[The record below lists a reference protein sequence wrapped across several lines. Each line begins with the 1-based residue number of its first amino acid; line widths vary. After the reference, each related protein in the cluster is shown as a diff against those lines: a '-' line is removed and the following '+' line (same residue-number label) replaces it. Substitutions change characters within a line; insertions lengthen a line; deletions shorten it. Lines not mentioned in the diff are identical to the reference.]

1 METKSMLYENNK
13 KSMYASILLVVTVI
27 IAFFFTKSLYTDNIE
42 ASTNLELS
50 NNQATELKTKL
61 DELTTIKESIAKDEK
76 TKKDIAWFGSSFRED
91 KIIDSIFASKD
102 GIAIN
107 DISIEKWSKLP
118 NWLMM
123 WNISLNI
130 EANKLD
136 LLNKYLKYLSSN
148 ENNIK
153 YVIKSVTFPFDSRT
167 DLPVTASIN
176 LWMYYFAK

>member
-1 METKSMLYENNK
+1 MLYENNK
-13 KSMYASILLVVTVI
+13 KSMYASILLIIAVI
-27 IAFFFTKSLYTDNIE
+27 VAFFFTKNLYFANIE
-42 ASTNLELS
+42 ATTNLELS
-50 NNQATELKTKL
+50 NTQSSELKTKL
-61 DELTTIKESIAKDEK
+61 DELTTIKENIAKDEK

-91 KIIDSIFASKD
+91 KIIDSIFGSKD

-107 DISIEKWSKLP
+107 DVSIDKWSKLP

-123 WNISLNI
+123 WNISINI

-153 YVIKSVTFPFDSRT
+153 YVIKNVAFPFDSRT
-167 DLPVTASIN
+167 DLPVSASIN